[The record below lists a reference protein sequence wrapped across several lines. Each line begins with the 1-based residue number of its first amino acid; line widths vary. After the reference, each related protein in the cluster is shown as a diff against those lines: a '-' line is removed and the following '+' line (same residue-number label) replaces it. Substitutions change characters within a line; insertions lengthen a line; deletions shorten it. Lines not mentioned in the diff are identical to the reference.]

1 VRWLVAAESRS
12 VVGEQFSKSAAM
24 QLGMIGLGRMGG
36 NMVRRL
42 LAGGHECAVY
52 APEPAAVQALAAA
65 GAVGCL
71 SLAELVE
78 RLAAPRVVWIM
89 IPAGAVDGVIAQLTP
104 LLETGDTIV
113 DGGNSHYVED
123 IRRARALGAGG
134 LHYVD
139 VGVSGGVWGLENGYC
154 QMIGG
159 ERTVFDHLE
168 PVFATLAPGG
178 TRAGAVL
185 PGGEAA
191 SDAAAVHAKSLATAA
206 AGYLYCGASGA
217 GHFVK
222 MVHNGIEYGLM
233 AAYAEGLS
241 LLRNADVGLAAR
253 ATDAE
258 TAPLESPEH
267 FTYEFDLAAV
277 AEVWRHGSV
286 IRSWLLDL
294 IGGALARDPELER
307 FGTSVADSGEGR
319 WTVQAAIAAGVPTPV
334 LATALFARFSSRGG
348 DDFANRTLSALR
360 FEFGGHTAPPRAD
373 AHKDD

>member
-178 TRAGAVL
+178 TRAGATL
-185 PGGEAA
+185 PGGEAG

-373 AHKDD
+373 AHKDG